1 MQLDGNEISS
11 DTVRRLQAIR
21 DLLES
26 AANIWAKVPG
36 AEQNA
41 INDLQ
46 SDYSLGKCLY
56 WGREA
61 VEGAQLRLLHQAMIE
76 SGASSG
82 PDALTLML
90 NNEAGTPLLARL
102 VMDGDGYGE
111 WDQDTGRWART
122 HGPGPATRPL
132 VEFYDRRFPHTP
144 FGQFTGHRYFV
155 DTLLRSHPYGAALTL
170 TKSGAD
176 RTWHIDADCRER
188 VELWLREHPIL
199 RALQEQQAQ
208 TRPSRERG

>member
-46 SDYSLGKCLY
+46 SDYTLGKCLY

-82 PDALTLML
+82 PDAMTLML

-102 VMDGDGYGE
+102 VMDGDGYGA

-122 HGPGPATRPL
+122 HGPGPATRPM
-132 VEFYDRRFPHTP
+132 VEFFDRRFPHTP

-155 DTLLRSHPYGAALTL
+155 ATFLRGHPYGAALTM
-170 TKSGAD
+170 GDAE
-176 RTWHIDADCRER
+176 RTWDIDADCRER
-188 VELWLREHPIL
+188 VALWLREHPQ
-199 RALQEQQAQ
+199 LQPRQPDAPAAAVPRQ
-208 TRPSRERG
+208 RG